1 MLQRCSL
8 QLKAGKYSLWWRLV
22 EIFWDFAPFS
32 ASVWLSCSHQ
42 ERVVAAIKICMR
54 GVRSVHWEA
63 TSNHFILTQPTKK
76 RSLSVIEFDLYLYFQ
91 HPVNCG
97 PHQLLYGSLMR
108 GNSIYTTGQC
118 LFQKKPCMLKLPLYG
133 ATLSFCG
140 ESTCSASCSASC
152 TGFDTIKL
160 IARSYSANRQL
171 AKTLLPSLLA
181 HTHVWLSQKSLAL
194 HVLILLKHWSQW

>member
-76 RSLSVIEFDLYLYFQ
+76 RSLSVIEFDLYLYFE
-91 HPVNCG
+91 HPVNCVWPTSAFIWQSNEG
-97 PHQLLYGSLMR
+97 QLYIHHRAMSGGTL
-108 GNSIYTTGQC
+108 
-118 LFQKKPCMLKLPLYG
+118 LFQKKILACSSSLYMG
-133 ATLSFCG
+133 QLYPPVGNVWRQHSFCG
-140 ESTCSASCSASC
+140 KA
-152 TGFDTIKL
+152 
-160 IARSYSANRQL
+160 
-171 AKTLLPSLLA
+171 
-181 HTHVWLSQKSLAL
+181 LAL
-194 HVLILLKHWSQW
+194 VLILSNW